1 MSKLHYCLTLT
12 AGSKKV
18 YYTHIFRRSSV
29 DKPGYLPPPWRP
41 ECWSYCKDDAY
52 TAADKRE
59 LKHFA
64 TLLNDMLLDNRARS
78 AFFGAVPGRQYE
90 IMLRPSPA
98 RSDPI
103 VIPLVD
109 DPGLSAFHFSVE
121 LCI

>member
-1 MSKLHYCLTLT
+1 MSKLHYRSILT

-52 TAADKRE
+52 TASDKRE
-59 LKHFA
+59 LMYFA
-64 TLLNDMLLDNRARS
+64 TLLNDMLHDNRARYH
-78 AFFGAVPGRQYE
+78 FFGTDAGLNYIVT
-90 IMLRPSPA
+90 LRPSPV
-98 RSDPI
+98 RSDP
-103 VIPLVD
+103 VIIPSVD
-109 DPGLSAFHFSVE
+109 DPGLSAFRFSVE